1 MQKSGDGSYVVSLVI
16 PAEPRWLALS
26 RLVLSGLCQLGR
38 VDEET
43 LADLKLAVTEA
54 CSNSVRHAYGED
66 GSGWIEV
73 RYELRPDELSVEVAD
88 GGQGF
93 SFDRVPELP
102 ARPDGELREDEM
114 GLAIIHALVATSKS
128 APARKARARGSG
140 SARTFP
146 SRASLNQSAMPDRL
160 DEGYAGKVWV

>member
-43 LADLKLAVTEA
+43 LADLKLAVTERA
-54 CSNSVRHAYGED
+54 RTPSASYGED

-73 RYELRPDELSVEVAD
+73 HDRFPPDELSVEVAD
-88 GGQGF
+88 GGQG
-93 SFDRVPELP
+93 SRFDRVPDSPLRDPTE
-102 ARPDGELREDEM
+102 ELREDEM
-114 GLAIIHALVATSKS
+114 GLAIIHALVDDVEIGAGPEGHGQ
-128 APARKARARGSG
+128 APAPQG
-140 SARTFP
+140 P
-146 SRASLNQSAMPDRL
+146 PP
-160 DEGYAGKVWV
+160 AGLC